1 MRRLAMIAL
10 TAALAA
16 GSALAAAGGFVG
28 NTIVTTTDTWGELAF
43 YVNPD
48 GSYESSGGGSGSW
61 SYDGSTLCFD
71 DLCGPF
77 DGSKGPGDSW
87 SDAAWDGNGEAE
99 ISIEPGKAL

>member
-1 MRRLAMIAL
+1 MKKFVIAL
-10 TAALAA
+10 TALIVGATAA
-16 GSALAAAGGFVG
+16 FASAAGFVG

-43 YVNPD
+43 YVAPD
-48 GSYESSGGGSGSW
+48 GSYESSSGGSGSW

-87 SDAAWDGNGEAE
+87 SDTAWDGNGEAE
-99 ISIEPGKAL
+99 ISIEAGNAL